1 MSLKSKVRNGSQKT
15 AHLDCI
21 GHTYKAKVLS
31 THVQP
36 MYLFWPSENRKS
48 WAFMMYL
55 GVQKGNIDSV

>member
-36 MYLFWPSENRKS
+36 MYPLEIDPLKTEN
-48 WAFMMYL
+48 L
-55 GVQKGNIDSV
+55 GLL